1 MKGGIGQL
9 MKQAQEMQANMK
21 KAQEEMASL
30 TVSGESGAG
39 LVRITMTCQHQVRAL
54 EIDDTLV
61 GDDKEMLE
69 DLIVA
74 AFNDA
79 LRKVESTVQA
89 RSSRPFRKNIREW
102 RREWGCRPE

>member
-9 MKQAQEMQANMK
+9 MKQAQEMQANLK

-30 TVSGESGAG
+30 TVTGESGAG
-39 LVRITMTCQHQVRAL
+39 MVRITMTCAHQVQSV
-54 EIDDTLV
+54 EIDDTLF

-69 DLIVA
+69 DLVTA

-79 LRKVESTVQA
+79 IRKVQQTMQEKYSGMTA
-89 RSSRPFRKNIREW
+89 GLGLPPGMKLPF
-102 RREWGCRPE
+102 

>member
-30 TVSGESGAG
+30 TVTGESGAG
-39 LVRITMTCQHQVRAL
+39 AVRITMTCKHQVRSL
-54 EIDDTLV
+54 EIDDSMI

-79 LRKVESTVQA
+79 VRKVEATVQEKFSGMA
-89 RSSRPFRKNIREW
+89 SGMALPPGMKLPF
-102 RREWGCRPE
+102 

>member
-9 MKQAQEMQANMK
+9 MKQAQQMQTEMQ

-30 TVSGESGAG
+30 TVTGESGAG
-39 LVRITMTCQHQVRAL
+39 MVRVTMTCKHEIRGL
-54 EIDDTLV
+54 EIDDSVV
-61 GDDKEMLE
+61 GDDKDMLE

-79 LRKVESTVQA
+79 VRKVEQTVQERFSGMTA
-89 RSSRPFRKNIREW
+89 GLNLPGGLKLPF
-102 RREWGCRPE
+102 

>member
-9 MKQAQEMQANMK
+9 MKQAQQMQANMK

-30 TVSGESGAG
+30 TVTGESGG
-39 LVRITMTCQHQVRAL
+39 GMVKVTMTCQHRLRAL
-54 EIDDTLV
+54 EIDDTLI

-69 DLIVA
+69 DLIIA

-79 LRKVESTVQA
+79 ANKVEKTVQEKFA
-89 RSSRPFRKNIREW
+89 GMTSGISLPPGMNPPF
-102 RREWGCRPE
+102 

>member
-9 MKQAQEMQANMK
+9 MKQAQQMQAEMK

-30 TVSGESGAG
+30 TVTGESGAG
-39 LVRITMTCQHQVRAL
+39 MVRITMTCKHEVRGL
-54 EIDDTLV
+54 EIDDSLL

-79 LRKVESTVQA
+79 VRRVEQTVQEKFSGMA
-89 RSSRPFRKNIREW
+89 SGLSLPPGMKLPF
-102 RREWGCRPE
+102 

>member
-9 MKQAQEMQANMK
+9 MKQAQQMQADMK

-30 TVSGESGAG
+30 TVTGESGG
-39 LVRITMTCQHQVRAL
+39 GMVKITMNCQHQVQQVD
-54 EIDDTLV
+54 IDDSLI
-61 GDDKEMLE
+61 GDDKDMLE

-79 LRKVESTVQA
+79 QRKVEATIQERFSGMA
-89 RSSRPFRKNIREW
+89 SGLNLPPGMKLPF
-102 RREWGCRPE
+102 

>member
-21 KAQEEMASL
+21 KAQEEMASI
-30 TVSGESGAG
+30 TVTGESGAG
-39 LVRITMTCQHQVRAL
+39 MVKITMTCRHQVKAV
-54 EIDDTLV
+54 EIDDSLV

-79 LRKVESTVQA
+79 IRKVESTVQEKFA
-89 RSSRPFRKNIREW
+89 GMASGLGLPPGMKLPF
-102 RREWGCRPE
+102 

>member
-9 MKQAQEMQANMK
+9 MKQAQQMQADMQ

-30 TVSGESGAG
+30 TVTGESGAG
-39 LVRITMTCQHQVRAL
+39 MVRITMTCKHELKSL
-54 EIDDTLV
+54 EIDDSLV

-69 DLIVA
+69 DLIIA

-79 LRKVESTVQA
+79 VRRVEKTIQEKFSGMTAGLSLPPGMKLPV
-89 RSSRPFRKNIREW
+89 
-102 RREWGCRPE
+102 

>member
-21 KAQEEMASL
+21 KAQEEMASI
-30 TVSGESGAG
+30 TVVGESGAG
-39 LVRITMTCQHQVRAL
+39 AVRITMTCQHQVQSV
-54 EIDDTLV
+54 EIDDAMI

-79 LRKVESTVQA
+79 IRKVESTVQEKYSGMA
-89 RSSRPFRKNIREW
+89 SGMGLPPGLKLPF
-102 RREWGCRPE
+102 

>member
-21 KAQEEMASL
+21 KAQEEMASIEV
-30 TVSGESGAG
+30 TGESGAG
-39 LVRITMTCQHQVRAL
+39 AVRITMTCRHEVRAVS
-54 EIDDTLV
+54 IDDAMI

-74 AFNDA
+74 AVNDA
-79 LRKVESTVQA
+79 LRRVEATVNEKFSGMA
-89 RSSRPFRKNIREW
+89 SGMALPPGFKLPF
-102 RREWGCRPE
+102 

>member
-9 MKQAQEMQANMK
+9 MKQAQQMQADMK
-21 KAQEEMASL
+21 RAQEEMASISV
-30 TVSGESGAG
+30 TGESGAG
-39 LVRITMTCQHQVRAL
+39 AVRITMTCRHQVQSL
-54 EIDDTLV
+54 QIDDSLV

-79 LRKVESTVQA
+79 LRKVESTVQEKFA
-89 RSSRPFRKNIREW
+89 GMASGLGLPPGLKLPF
-102 RREWGCRPE
+102 

>member
-9 MKQAQEMQANMK
+9 MKQAQQMQAEMK
-21 KAQEEMASL
+21 KAQEEMESL
-30 TVSGESGAG
+30 TVTGESGAG
-39 LVRITMTCQHQVRAL
+39 MVRITMTCKHQVRAL
-54 EIDDTLV
+54 EIDDSLV

-79 LRKVESTVQA
+79 VRRVEDTVQEKFSGMA
-89 RSSRPFRKNIREW
+89 SGLSLPPGMKLPF
-102 RREWGCRPE
+102 

>member
-9 MKQAQEMQANMK
+9 MKQAQQMQADMK
-21 KAQEEMASL
+21 KAQEEMAAVMV
-30 TVSGESGAG
+30 TGESGAG
-39 LVRITMTCQHQVRAL
+39 IVKITMSCQHQVQAL
-54 EIDDTLV
+54 EIDDTLI

-79 LRKVESTVQA
+79 VRRVEKTIQDKFSGMA
-89 RSSRPFRKNIREW
+89 SGLGLPPGIKLPF
-102 RREWGCRPE
+102 

>member
-9 MKQAQEMQANMK
+9 MKQAQQMQADMK

-30 TVSGESGAG
+30 TVTGESGAG
-39 LVRITMTCQHQVRAL
+39 MVRITMTCQHQVRAI
-54 EIDDTLV
+54 EIDDSLV

-69 DLIVA
+69 DLIAA

-79 LRKVESTVQA
+79 IRKVEQTVKDKFSGMTA
-89 RSSRPFRKNIREW
+89 GLGLPPGMKLPF
-102 RREWGCRPE
+102 

>member
-9 MKQAQEMQANMK
+9 MKQAQQMQADMQ

-30 TVSGESGAG
+30 TVTGESGG
-39 LVRITMTCQHQVRAL
+39 GMVRIVMTCKHVIQGM
-54 EIDDTLV
+54 EIDDSLI

-79 LRKVESTVQA
+79 VRRVEQTVQERFSGMTA
-89 RSSRPFRKNIREW
+89 GLSLPPGMKLPF
-102 RREWGCRPE
+102 

>member
-9 MKQAQEMQANMK
+9 MKQAQQMQANMK

-30 TVSGESGAG
+30 TVTGESGAG
-39 LVRITMTCQHQVRAL
+39 MVRITMSCQHQVQAV
-54 EIDDTLV
+54 EIDDSLV

-69 DLIVA
+69 DLITA

-79 LRKVESTVQA
+79 LRKVEKTVQEKF
-89 RSSRPFRKNIREW
+89 SGMTSGMSLPPGMKLPF
-102 RREWGCRPE
+102 